1 MANAVVCADTVSM
14 LTEIGV
20 SIAAQD
26 ELDEILANIAGKGA
40 RGTQSQVVLVE
51 TGQTRQTQTV
61 KPQIRAVYGIS
72 QAEIAGL
79 ADFTPFCKKVYSEK
93 SEIFIRDYYLETEGA
108 VPSFA
113 RVQAIKTLIAF
124 PMAWGDQTIGAL
136 YFFRAKKTPFSKEE
150 KSFASVLAIQ
160 AAIAIQ
166 QTELILER
174 QSGYAR
180 TIKILA
186 DIMDRKDSY
195 THGHSFRVMQYALMI
210 ADRMGIGGR
219 ERQDIGDG
227 GYLHDLGKLNV
238 DLTILQKPGK
248 LTPQEWERM
257 ILHSDVGAEIVS
269 ETGVLRELAPIIRHH
284 HEMYAGGGY
293 PDGLSGDQIPLG
305 SRIVSV
311 ADAFEA
317 MISDRPYRKGMSREA
332 AIKELR
338 RHAGTQFDP
347 EVVGLFVEL
356 I

>member
-1 MANAVVCADTVSM
+1 MANAEVYADTVST
-14 LTEIGV
+14 LTEIGA

-26 ELDEILANIAGKGA
+26 ELDKILANIAQKGGK
-40 RGTQSQVVLVE
+40 GTQSPVVLIE
-51 TGQTRQTQTV
+51 TWQANQSAKPMIRAAYGIGQTTIT
-61 KPQIRAVYGIS
+61 S
-72 QAEIAGL
+72 L
-79 ADFTPFCKKVYSEK
+79 ADFSPFCKKSYSEK
-93 SEIFIRDYYLETEGA
+93 NAVFIRDYYLETEGA

-113 RVQAIKTLIAF
+113 RVQAIKTLVAF
-124 PMAWGDQTIGAL
+124 PMVWGDQTMGAL

-174 QSGYAR
+174 QSGYTR

-195 THGHSFRVMQYALMI
+195 THGHSFRVMEYALMI
-210 ADRMGIGGR
+210 TDRMGIGGR
-219 ERQDIGDG
+219 ERQEIGDG
-227 GYLHDLGKLNV
+227 GYLHDLGKINV
-238 DLTILQKPGK
+238 DITILQKPGK

-257 ILHSDVGAEIVS
+257 ILHPDVGAEIVS

-293 PDGLSGDQIPLG
+293 PDGLSRDQIPIG

-311 ADAFEA
+311 ADAYEA
-317 MISDRPYRKGMSREA
+317 MVSDRPYRKGMSPES
-332 AIKELR
+332 AIQELR

-347 EVVGLFVEL
+347 EVVALFVEL